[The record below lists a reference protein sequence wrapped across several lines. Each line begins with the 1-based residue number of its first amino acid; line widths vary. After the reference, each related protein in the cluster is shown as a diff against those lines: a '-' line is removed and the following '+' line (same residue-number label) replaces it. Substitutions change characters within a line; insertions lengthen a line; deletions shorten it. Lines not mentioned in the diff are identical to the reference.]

1 MSRWVDGGRLMTVA
15 DGSNRRKKAK
25 MICPA
30 CGGEMNFHAEKINQS
45 ARADPESD
53 SSAEFREVVEEIHT
67 CPACAGIATRR
78 AD

>member
-1 MSRWVDGGRLMTVA
+1 MTVA

-45 ARADPESD
+45 ARADPESGT
-53 SSAEFREVVEEIHT
+53 SAEFGGVVEEIHT
-67 CPACAGIATRR
+67 CPACAGIASRR